1 VIFSQKLMRT
11 YEEIC
16 LEKLREIGLA
26 TAKEWSIA
34 MGYENPNALAKV
46 IKRIIN
52 TTPERLIVLYQRK
65 PRQYKTNDF

>member
-1 VIFSQKLMRT
+1 MRT

-16 LEKLREIGLA
+16 LEKLREITVAGTGLA